1 MNLRFAPLL
10 LLALVT
16 GCGGSRSYTTNV
28 DNPWMPLA
36 AGSVWVYREGKAVN
50 RVEVLPQTK
59 VVNGIRARVVHDT
72 LKEKGRLVEDT
83 FDWYAQDDKGNVWY
97 LGENTKEYSGKGP
110 PSTAGSW
117 EAGVK
122 GAKAG
127 IVMQAKPKAG
137 QSYRQEFLKGEAE
150 DNARVLSL
158 DEQTQVPLGHYKPT
172 LMTREDTPL
181 EPHLTE
187 YKFYARGIGTVLTVA
202 TSGESGREELLSFH
216 RGSG

>member
-1 MNLRFAPLL
+1 VNVRLAPLL
-10 LLALVT
+10 LLVLVA

-28 DNPWMPLA
+28 DNPWMPLTP
-36 AGSVWVYREGKAVN
+36 GSVWVYSEGKAVN

-59 VVNGIRARVVHDT
+59 VVNGIRARVVHDVV
-72 LKEKGRLVEDT
+72 KEKGRLIEDT

-150 DNARVLSL
+150 GNARVLST
-158 DEQTQVPLGHYKPT
+158 DEQTQVPLGHCKPT

-181 EPHLTE
+181 EPRLTE

-216 RGSG
+216 RGG